1 MNGLNTMES
10 RGLLLRLLK
19 EEEITETAER
29 TRGVYM
35 IHIVWHM
42 FSFLIWWSVFMK
54 LKLWELEERRN
65 KETLNQK
72 ADNLNTAREKQES
85 F

>member
-1 MNGLNTMES
+1 MKGLNTMES

-19 EEEITETAER
+19 EEEINETAER
-29 TRGVYM
+29 ARGVYM
-35 IHIVWHM
+35 IYIVWHM

>member
-1 MNGLNTMES
+1 MNGLNTMKS

-35 IHIVWHM
+35 IYIVWHM

>member
-19 EEEITETAER
+19 EEEINETAER
-29 TRGVYM
+29 TRGVHM
-35 IHIVWHM
+35 IYIVWHM

>member
-35 IHIVWHM
+35 IQIVWHM